1 MDYSLTAYICI
12 AIAAVLIGFSKT
24 SVGGLVIL
32 AVPLV
37 AIGFPGKQST
47 GIILPLMVFADLLAV
62 IYYRRDCNWRV
73 IFKFFPLT
81 AVGVGI
87 GYLILNSIP
96 NHIFNIVLGIT
107 IIVMLLV
114 GMLVE
119 RVKLSPVAQWS
130 YTIVVGLLVGISTML
145 ANAAGPLLGIYFLQL
160 GMDKKGFIGT
170 RSWYFLLLNA
180 FKLPF
185 SASLGLVTVD
195 SLMLNA
201 MCIPLALLGGYI
213 GYRLIGFLNENVF
226 KRCIQGAALLAAC
239 HLIYSGLA

>member
-1 MDYSLTAYICI
+1 MDYSATAYICI
-12 AIAAVLIGFSKT
+12 FLAAILIGFSKT

-62 IYYRRDCNWRV
+62 LYYRRDCDWRV
-73 IFKFFPLT
+73 ILKFFPLT
-81 AVGVGI
+81 AAGVGI
-87 GYLILNSIP
+87 GYLILDAIP
-96 NHIFNIVLGIT
+96 NKVFDLVLGVT
-107 IIVMLLV
+107 IIVMLLT
-114 GMLVE
+114 GMVVE
-119 RVKLSPVAQWS
+119 RVKLGQIAQWS
-130 YTIVVGLLVGISTML
+130 YTIVVGLLVGVATML

-185 SASLGLVTVD
+185 SASIGLITAD
-195 SLMLNA
+195 SLILNV

-213 GYRLIGFLNENVF
+213 GYRLIGILNENIF
-226 KRCIQGAALLAAC
+226 KRCIQGAALIAAAQ
-239 HLIYSGLA
+239 LIYSGIR